1 MKEYT
6 MSAPRV
12 FLVIVFLISGSLV
25 SAKEGQTLPPS
36 RPQVLVT
43 VITVPLSPS
52 LSTVSFDFPLSFLSS
67 ARPWNRIGAS
77 CWIFSDSPYL
87 IPRSYF
93 EFGFILDWALVDT
106 SRHRLTAGMGT
117 ACGIEAPRQN
127 VSIPLILR
135 VKYHYAFLKRIS
147 FETTGEGF
155 IYGQGGGFQF
165 HLRAL
170 SRPFELGFIVGL
182 GIGYGFLSEWDFNPH
197 GDALRFD
204 VTVGYSWP
212 KSRGTQQ

>member
-1 MKEYT
+1 
-6 MSAPRV
+6 MSLIHV
-12 FLVIVFLISGSLV
+12 FLVAVFLISGPLV
-25 SAKEGQTLPPS
+25 SATEGQPP
-36 RPQVLVT
+36 PPPELQVLVT
-43 VITVPLSPS
+43 MISVPVSPS
-52 LSTVSFDFPLSFLSS
+52 LSAISFYLPLSSLSS

-93 EFGFILDWALVDT
+93 EFGFLLDWALVDT
-106 SRHRLTAGMGT
+106 SRHKLTAGVGT
-117 ACGIEAPRQN
+117 AVGIETSRQN

-135 VKYHYAFLKRIS
+135 LKYHYTFLKYLS

-155 IYGQGGGFQF
+155 LYGQGGGFQF

-170 SRPFELGFIVGL
+170 SRPFELGFIIGL

-197 GDALRFD
+197 GDALQLD

-212 KSRGTQQ
+212 KIRGTKQ

>member
-1 MKEYT
+1 
-6 MSAPRV
+6 MSV
-12 FLVIVFLISGSLV
+12 QHVLLVAVFLISGPLV
-25 SAKEGQTLPPS
+25 TAKEGHPLQPS
-36 RPQVLVT
+36 GPQVLVT
-43 VITVPLSPS
+43 VTAVPLSPS
-52 LSTVSFDFPLSFLSS
+52 LSTVSFDFPFGFLST

-93 EFGFILDWALVDT
+93 EFGFLLDWALVNT
-106 SRHRLTAGMGT
+106 SQHELTAGMGT
-117 ACGIEAPRQN
+117 AFGIEVLRQN

-135 VKYHYAFLKRIS
+135 AKYHYAFLKCLS
-147 FETTGEGF
+147 FQATGEGF
-155 IYGQGGGFQF
+155 LYGQGGGLQF

-170 SRPFELGFIVGL
+170 SRPFELGFIIGL

-197 GDALRFD
+197 GDALQLD

-212 KSRGTQQ
+212 KIRGQKR